1 MKVEI
6 LLNGVIKLVL
16 IAENPIEQAALDQLG
31 KSSELSTSMLTNT
44 TAILNKTIEKG
55 SLVLETKTTKT

>member
-31 KSSELSTSMLTNT
+31 KSAELSTSMLTNT

-55 SLVLETKTTKT
+55 SLVLETKTTKA

>member
-16 IAENPIEQAALDQLG
+16 IAENTIEQAALDQLG
-31 KSSELSTSMLTNT
+31 KSAVLSTSMLTNT

-55 SLVLETKTTKT
+55 SLVLETKTTKA

>member
-55 SLVLETKTTKT
+55 SLVLETKTTKA